1 MYTVQ
6 ETLDQINRLDGWG
19 ELLDTW
25 SVEDRTAIVWNE
37 EVEDKHGNGAW
48 RTSYAVRY
56 WENNEWIDTRF
67 FFTED
72 AALDFARDFVNGP
85 HRMPYPTD

>member
-37 EVEDKHGNGAW
+37 EVDNDSTTVPW

>member
-37 EVEDKHGNGAW
+37 EVEDKHGNGTW
-48 RTSYAVRY
+48 RT
-56 WENNEWIDTRF
+56 
-67 FFTED
+67 
-72 AALDFARDFVNGP
+72 
-85 HRMPYPTD
+85 